1 MLAKALADPQVREW
15 LVSTGQEPVGNSPA
29 EFDAQFKADIER
41 FAKVI
46 EQAKIP
52 KLD

>member
-1 MLAKALADPQVREW
+1 VRES
-15 LVSTGQEPVGNSPA
+15 LVSTGQEPIGNPPA
-29 EFDAQFKADIER
+29 EFDAQFKADVAR
-41 FAKVI
+41 FTKIV